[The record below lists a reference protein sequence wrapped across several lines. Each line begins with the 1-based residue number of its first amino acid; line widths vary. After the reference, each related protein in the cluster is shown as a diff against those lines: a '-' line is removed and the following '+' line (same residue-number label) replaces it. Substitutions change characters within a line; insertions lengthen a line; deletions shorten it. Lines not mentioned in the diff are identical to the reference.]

1 MEEHG
6 TQTVLGVGLAL
17 QRCLLEPVQ
26 GFAQVFWRLRVV
38 ILAQFELRLGIP
50 RSRRLLAGLEGV
62 CQVFRLN
69 VQGAA
74 ARRRNQQRVTA
85 LRQGQQ
91 GLKKQQ
97 AAQGQGAAGAVHGDR
112 LTSAKLRPMS
122 LVAHY
127 GISSA
132 NLTKFYSNFCLVG
145 EVS

>member
-1 MEEHG
+1 M
-6 TQTVLGVGLAL
+6 AL
-17 QRCLLEPVQ
+17 QRGLFEPVQ
-26 GFAQVFWRLRVV
+26 GFAQVFRRLRVV
-38 ILAQFELRLGIP
+38 VLAQFELRLGIP
-50 RSRRLLAGLEGV
+50 RRCRLLTSLEGV
-62 CQVFRLN
+62 CQVFRLDI
-69 VQGAA
+69 QGAA
-74 ARRRNQQRVTA
+74 ARRRNEQRVTA